1 MLRVTPYRDH
11 SRNGRFCWQ
20 SILGLVALLLAI
32 VAAQGLA
39 QSQVPSQTLQQT
51 VEGVGVIVQ
60 QNQAEARQKALSE
73 CWRKAL
79 EQTIANLLDTD
90 VLVTNLSIV
99 QKQVY
104 ARAPQYIHS
113 YRILWEYP
121 DMGQQVYRI
130 ALEVEVAVETLHATL
145 EALGLTSFGVPRLLL
160 LITIPQPA
168 AGGVSIDAQRLMTE
182 ALRSQLQAYHF
193 RLVDRDTAPPWD
205 GRDAAALDV
214 GRAAAADVVLIGRV
228 DIQRTHNGVA
238 GMPLQT
244 VQATAQISIWVT
256 ATGERLT
263 FDRAQ
268 ATVDHRDAIL
278 AGEQALQKAIAEL
291 RVRLEPVLQVYQQS
305 YTRRAERRA
314 RGL

>member
-1 MLRVTPYRDH
+1 MVETQ
-11 SRNGRFCWQ
+11 N
-20 SILGLVALLLAI
+20 
-32 VAAQGLA
+32 LA
-39 QSQVPSQTLQQT
+39 QNQVQTQTLQQT

-79 EQTIANLLDTD
+79 EQTVANLLATD
-90 VLVTNLSIV
+90 VLVTNLSIL

-104 ARAPQYIHS
+104 ARAPQYIRS

-130 ALEVEVAVETLHATL
+130 GLEAEVATEALNETLET
-145 EALGLTSFGVPRLLL
+145 LGLTSFGVPRLLL
-160 LITIPQPA
+160 LMTVPQPEPA
-168 AGGVSIDAQRLMTE
+168 AGGVLIDAQRLMTE

-205 GRDAAALDV
+205 GRDASALDV
-214 GRAAAADVVLIGRV
+214 GRAAAADVVLIGRA

-244 VQATAQISIWVT
+244 VQATAQISMWVT
-256 ATGERLT
+256 ITGERLT
-263 FDRAQ
+263 VDRAQ
-268 ATVDHRDAIL
+268 ATVDHRDTIL

-291 RVRLEPVLQVYQQS
+291 WVRLEPVLQVYQQS
-305 YTRRAERRA
+305 YPRRAERRV
-314 RGL
+314 RGF